1 MFSRADILQ
10 EYSENQCYMRA
21 LSNMY
26 LENVHI
32 DLPNVPQSRLIDSR
46 LKEKMS
52 VVMAEPIGMM
62 MFRYFLNKT
71 NTLEHLLFLNDVEVR
86 FTHLPFLARDF
97 TIARSLPSACC
108 PCIATSVFHRT
119 LPTFRCH
126 SWYTFRCSLIPGVP
140 LTLFEQ
146 TTRARSTRST

>member
-1 MFSRADILQ
+1 
-10 EYSENQCYMRA
+10 MRA

-86 FTHLPFLARDF
+86 LTPA
-97 TIARSLPSACC
+97 ISSAGLHNSAQPALCVLLLHCRLCISSHVC
-108 PCIATSVFHRT
+108 PDSVVIHA
-119 LPTFRCH
+119 
-126 SWYTFRCSLIPGVP
+126 WYTFRCSLIPGVP